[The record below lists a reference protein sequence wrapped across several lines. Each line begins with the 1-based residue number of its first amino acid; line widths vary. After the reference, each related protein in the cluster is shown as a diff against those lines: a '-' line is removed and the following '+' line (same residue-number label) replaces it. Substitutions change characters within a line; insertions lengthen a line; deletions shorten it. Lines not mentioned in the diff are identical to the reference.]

1 MSEQKIEPNYVATVT
16 VTGGREG
23 RAVSDDGVLDV
34 QLRRPKQRGVSDG
47 TNPEQLF
54 AAGWG
59 ACFQS
64 ALLSIAR
71 SQEIDASS
79 SSVTVEI
86 GVGPDADGNYGLG
99 ARIAVDMPGLDPE
112 TARHLVDAAH
122 QLCPYS
128 RATRGNIEVEVV
140 LVD

>member
-1 MSEQKIEPNYVATVT
+1 MSKIEPNYVATVT

-23 RAVSDDGVLDV
+23 HAVSDDGVLDV
-34 QLRRPKQRGVSDG
+34 QLRRPKQRGVSEG

-71 SQEIDASS
+71 SQEVDASS
-79 SSVTVEI
+79 STVTVEV

-99 ARIAVDMPGLDPE
+99 AKIAVAIPGLDRE
-112 TARHLVDAAH
+112 TAQHLVDAAH

-128 RATRGNIEVEVV
+128 RATRGNIDVEVV

>member
-1 MSEQKIEPNYVATVT
+1 E
-16 VTGGREG
+16 
-23 RAVSDDGVLDV
+23 
-34 QLRRPKQRGVSDG
+34 G

-71 SQEIDASS
+71 SQEVDASS
-79 SSVTVEI
+79 STVTVEV

-99 ARIAVDMPGLDPE
+99 AKIAVAIPGLDRE
-112 TARHLVDAAH
+112 TAQHLVDAAH

-128 RATRGNIEVEVV
+128 RATRGNIDVEVV

>member
-1 MSEQKIEPNYVATVT
+1 VSRIEPNYVAEVT

-23 RAVSDDGVLDV
+23 HAVSDDGVLDV
-34 QLRRPKQRGVSDG
+34 QLRLPKQRGVSEG

-79 SSVTVEI
+79 SSVTVDI
-86 GVGPDADGNYGLG
+86 GVGPDVDGNYGLG
-99 ARIAVDMPGLDPE
+99 ARIAVTMPGLDAE
-112 TARHLVDAAH
+112 TAQHLVAAAH

-128 RATRGNIEVEVV
+128 RATRGNIEVEVA

>member
-1 MSEQKIEPNYVATVT
+1 MSRNTIEPNYVATVT

-23 RAVSDDGVLDV
+23 HAVSDDGVLDV
-34 QLRRPKQRGVSDG
+34 QLRRPKQRGVSEG

-71 SQEIDASS
+71 SQEIDTST
-79 SSVTVEI
+79 SSVTVEV
-86 GVGPDADGNYGLG
+86 GVGPDAEGNYGLG
-99 ARIAVDMPGLDPE
+99 ARIAVALPGLDQE